1 MDLIGCSSREKEWFD
16 IRLDTDNFLCNGTYS
31 NWMNELVSMRRIDIT
46 YAARTKANDRARDNR
61 GARFTRRFDRIQ
73 AI

>member
-1 MDLIGCSSREKEWFD
+1 
-16 IRLDTDNFLCNGTYS
+16 
-31 NWMNELVSMRRIDIT
+31 MRRIDIT

>member
-1 MDLIGCSSREKEWFD
+1 MNLIGCSSRKKQWFD
-16 IRLDTDNFLCNGTYS
+16 IRHDTDNFLCNGTYS
-31 NWMNELVSMRRIDIT
+31 NWMNELLSIDIT
-46 YAARTKANDRARDNR
+46 YATKTKANDRAGDNR